1 MTGNVQELNSNPARG
16 ALVIIFPIA
25 LVIVVIIHTW
35 RWIVLFTG
43 LMIGWKLW
51 QNYQWQKLTTAVN
64 PFFKQLIKE
73 NQGCLTALDLSL
85 KTNMTAKTA
94 RRFLEGKAEEY
105 GAQRQ
110 VYEDKRS
117 IVYYFLTASALGSI
131 FDDSDPILEPEAASP
146 KLAAQPSSVEP
157 SLQEIPQVLELE
169 DSESDSPLV
178 LKESQEK
185 LEPSLVVGEL
195 VELDDEEPNQSNK
208 EMRVQ
213 AKSISPLIQTE
224 LAKRLNLHA
233 STVAKHKSLPDFP
246 QWSQSQD
253 PEGVSWKYLPETK
266 MFVPVTNQ

>member
-1 MTGNVQELNSNPARG
+1 MTGKVQEFNSNPARG
-16 ALVIIFPIA
+16 ALLIIFPIA

-51 QNYQWQKLTTAVN
+51 QNYQWQNLTTAVN

-105 GAQRQ
+105 GAQRE
-110 VYEDKRS
+110 VYEDKRR

-131 FDDSDPILEPEAASP
+131 FDDSDPILEPEAVRE
-146 KLAAQPSSVEP
+146 KLPAQPSSVEP
-157 SLQEIPQVLELE
+157 SPQEIPQVLELE
-169 DSESDSPLV
+169 DRESDNL
-178 LKESQEK
+178 LAKEGEEK

-195 VELDDEEPNQSNK
+195 VELEDEEEDP
-208 EMRVQ
+208 EEEVQ
-213 AKSISPLIQTE
+213 AHSISPLIQAE

-233 STVAKHKSLPDFP
+233 STIGKHKSWPDFP
-246 QWSQSQD
+246 QWSRSHD